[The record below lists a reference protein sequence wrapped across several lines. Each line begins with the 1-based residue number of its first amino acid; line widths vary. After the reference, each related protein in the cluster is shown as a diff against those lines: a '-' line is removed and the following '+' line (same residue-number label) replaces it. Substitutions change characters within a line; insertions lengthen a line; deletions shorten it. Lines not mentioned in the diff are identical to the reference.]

1 VRVLVAGCGYV
12 GTALA
17 ARLAARG
24 DEVTGIR
31 RSPVAIPGVRT
42 IAADL
47 LAAEPPPDLPEAIDA
62 LVYAVSADAGDE
74 PSYRAAYVHA
84 PVRLLEHLHDSGRS
98 PARTVFVSSTG
109 VYGQTDGEWVDETSP
124 AEPVQPTGRILLE
137 GERAARA
144 AATPAV
150 VLRLGGIYG
159 PGRTRVID
167 AVRRGEA
174 TRAAHAVWTNRI
186 HRDDAASAIAHVL
199 DLREPESLYLGVDRE
214 PADQGDVL
222 RWIAER
228 LGLPA
233 PPASARPGRDP
244 RYERSNKRCRSDR
257 LVASGF
263 RFRYPTYREGYG
275 ALIAETE
282 GA

>member
-17 ARLAARG
+17 ARVAAHG
-24 DEVTGIR
+24 DEVTGVR
-31 RSPVAIPGVRT
+31 RSPVAIHGVRT

-47 LAAEPPPDLPEAIDA
+47 LAAEPPPGLPDPIDA

-74 PSYRAAYVHA
+74 ASYRAAYVRA
-84 PVRLLEHLHDSGRS
+84 PVRLLEHLRDSGRG
-98 PARTVFVSSTG
+98 PARVVYVSSTG
-109 VYGQTDGEWVDETSP
+109 VYGQADGEWVDEASP
-124 AEPVQPTGRILLE
+124 AEPAHATGRILLE
-137 GERAARA
+137 GEHAARG
-144 AATPAV
+144 AATTAV

-167 AVRRGEA
+167 SVRRGEA
-174 TRAAHAVWTNRI
+174 TRAAHPVWTNRI
-186 HRDDAASAIAHVL
+186 HRDDAARAIAHLL

-214 PADQGDVL
+214 PADQADVL
-222 RWIAER
+222 GWIAER

-233 PPASARPGRDP
+233 PPPSARPSRDP

-263 RFRYPTYREGYG
+263 RFHYPTYREGYG

-282 GA
+282 EA